1 MTEISFAKSFLS
13 ALDSRPIKLSG
24 DHVSDPKKYP
34 SQSAYILPKM
44 PSPMPKRRKL
54 SSPADP
60 SSPGAPPAAS
70 APPTATVTLKPMRAA
85 AQPVTLAS
93 QALSTSVYA
102 IKTLYAAQTGT
113 SVDKIKL
120 LLHKKPCAD
129 SKTLKELLPEADAD
143 ADADA
148 GRQIPVAVVEKDTLW
163 KGFAAAKAHAAP
175 KPNAADVPVTQGAS
189 GGEALQSEAF
199 WEDLK
204 GFLVQRLRDEAEG
217 ERVVGLFR
225 KAVL

>member
-13 ALDSRPIKLSG
+13 ALDSRPVKLSS
-24 DHVSDPKKYP
+24 DHVSDPKKHP

-44 PSPMPKRRKL
+44 PTPMPKRRKL
-54 SSPADP
+54 SSPTDP
-60 SSPGAPPAAS
+60 SSPGADPASSA
-70 APPTATVTLKPMRAA
+70 APPTTSVTLNPMRAAA

-93 QALSTSVYA
+93 QALSTSIHA

-129 SKTLKELLPEADAD
+129 SKTLKELLPDGDAD
-143 ADADA
+143 AARA
-148 GRQIPVAVVEKDTLW
+148 LEFGVMLLGGA
-163 KGFAAAKAHAAP
+163 GFAAAKAHAEP
-175 KPNAADVPVTQGAS
+175 KPNAADVPVTQGAT

-217 ERVVGLFR
+217 ERVAGLFR

>member
-1 MTEISFAKSFLS
+1 
-13 ALDSRPIKLSG
+13 
-24 DHVSDPKKYP
+24 
-34 SQSAYILPKM
+34 M

-60 SSPGAPPAAS
+60 SSPGVPPAAS

-148 GRQIPVAVVEKDTLW
+148 GRALEFSVMLLGGVVALPAAKSPSPSSSPAAGEAGTPALESPDPTAPPQEKDTLW

-189 GGEALQSEAF
+189 GGAALQSEAF